1 MLSLNLAVWV
11 QIVLFISVVLICGPL
26 LIRPTMRL
34 LDERR
39 EHTEG
44 TKARAKELESEND
57 ARLRTIEEKLGSA
70 RKEGQSEREKIR
82 LSKAQQAEALITEA
96 KNEARKEIEEMR
108 KRIDEE
114 TETARKTLRMEINV
128 LAKAIAGRLLGR
140 EVA

>member
-26 LIRPTMRL
+26 LMKPTMRL

-44 TKARAKELESEND
+44 TKAKAKELGSESD

-70 RKEGQSEREKIR
+70 RKEGQAEREKIR
-82 LSKAQQAEALITEA
+82 LSKAQQAEGIITEA
-96 KNEARKEIEEMR
+96 KNEARKEIEDMR

-114 TETARKTLRMEINV
+114 TETARKTLRTEINV

>member
-1 MLSLNLAVWV
+1 LLSLNLAVWV

-26 LIRPTMRL
+26 LMKPTMRL

-44 TKARAKELESEND
+44 TKAKAKELGSESD

-70 RKEGQSEREKIR
+70 RKEGQADREKIR
-82 LSKAQQAEALITEA
+82 LSKAQQAEGIITEA
-96 KNEARKEIEEMR
+96 KNEARKEIEDMR

-114 TETARKTLRMEINV
+114 TETARKTLRAEINV